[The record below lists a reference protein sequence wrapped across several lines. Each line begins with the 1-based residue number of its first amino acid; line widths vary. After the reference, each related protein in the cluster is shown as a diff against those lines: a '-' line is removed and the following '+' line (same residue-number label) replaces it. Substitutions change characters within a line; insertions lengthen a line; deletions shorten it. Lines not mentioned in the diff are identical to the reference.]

1 MNRKQSKISLN
12 CSLSA
17 PPTTL
22 PGSKTPNTPEILNTI
37 VSITSQM
44 GSHEMPDTMSPSSV
58 PFQFA
63 TPSVA
68 DAPSARLSS
77 TTPTNI
83 AQRDS
88 NVSPTLVQDFKSQFI
103 KEGLKM
109 KLKKNMKLE
118 DGDSLQEILARNI
131 KKEQEDLSPEDE
143 VKRKRRRERNKIAAE
158 KCRIKKKKATLQL
171 FAESEILEKANN
183 SYKEDIERLREEQ
196 NQLETIIANH
206 QLACKLKR
214 KPVDCSSNGNM
225 AALTIPYIT
234 SSAHNTN
241 EPHLTVTTAQE
252 YSEDPIGSDGAT
264 SEVSYQMRQ
273 SYGSMAYRGYGLVGG
288 YYDSAC
294 AAV

>member
-1 MNRKQSKISLN
+1 MGSEGPDGQRKSGIGTSGNRKGKKKSSYVSIRFKMNRKQSKISLN

-77 TTPTNI
+77 ANPTNI
-83 AQRDS
+83 VQRDS

-158 KCRIKKKKATLQL
+158 KCRIKKEKSNTAT
-171 FAESEILEKANN
+171 IC
-183 SYKEDIERLREEQ
+183 RE
-196 NQLETIIANH
+196 
-206 QLACKLKR
+206 
-214 KPVDCSSNGNM
+214 
-225 AALTIPYIT
+225 
-234 SSAHNTN
+234 
-241 EPHLTVTTAQE
+241 
-252 YSEDPIGSDGAT
+252 
-264 SEVSYQMRQ
+264 
-273 SYGSMAYRGYGLVGG
+273 
-288 YYDSAC
+288 
-294 AAV
+294 

>member
-1 MNRKQSKISLN
+1 MGELKTDSEGPDGQRKSGIGTSGNQKGKKKSSYINIRFRMNRKQSKISLN

-83 AQRDS
+83 VQRDS

-109 KLKKNMKLE
+109 KLE

-131 KKEQEDLSPEDE
+131 KKEQE
-143 VKRKRRRERNKIAAE
+143 VKSF
-158 KCRIKKKKATLQL
+158 KKTAT
-171 FAESEILEKANN
+171 
-183 SYKEDIERLREEQ
+183 Y
-196 NQLETIIANH
+196 
-206 QLACKLKR
+206 
-214 KPVDCSSNGNM
+214 P
-225 AALTIPYIT
+225 
-234 SSAHNTN
+234 
-241 EPHLTVTTAQE
+241 
-252 YSEDPIGSDGAT
+252 
-264 SEVSYQMRQ
+264 
-273 SYGSMAYRGYGLVGG
+273 
-288 YYDSAC
+288 
-294 AAV
+294 